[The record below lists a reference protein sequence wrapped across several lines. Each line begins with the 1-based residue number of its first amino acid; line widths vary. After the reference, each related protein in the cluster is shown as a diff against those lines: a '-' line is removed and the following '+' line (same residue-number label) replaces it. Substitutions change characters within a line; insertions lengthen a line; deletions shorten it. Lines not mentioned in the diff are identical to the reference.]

1 MLTTWISILISGL
14 IMGTIYALLA
24 GGLTLIWGVMRIVN
38 LAHGEFLMLGAFA
51 TFYLFQPLG
60 GNPLVTIPL
69 TAPVFFIVGA
79 LFYVV
84 IIRRILGASELM
96 SLLLTFGVSIFI
108 INTGILVW
116 SAEFRTVEWVTGSL
130 EFFGVIVSRPRLIA
144 GAIAVC
150 ISLSMYWMLQRTRIG
165 TAIRAVSYDRE
176 IAEQCGINT
185 NTIYIIVFGLG
196 TVLGASAGSLAS
208 TIFAFNPLVGQHF
221 ILKAFAVTVLG
232 GMGNFLGAL
241 IGGLIIGVVES
252 LTAYFFSVHLSAA
265 VAFVIII
272 ITLLV
277 RPSGIMG
284 EKQ

>member
-1 MLTTWISILISGL
+1 MLATWISIVISGL

-51 TFYLFQPLG
+51 TYFLFQPLG
-60 GNPLVTIPL
+60 GNPLITIPL
-69 TAPVFFIVGA
+69 TSPIFFIVGA
-79 LFYVV
+79 LLYLV
-84 IIRRILGASELM
+84 IIKRILGAPELM
-96 SLLLTFGVSIFI
+96 SLLLTFGISIFI
-108 INTGILVW
+108 INTGIIVW
-116 SAEFRTVEWVTGSL
+116 SAEYRTVEYVTGSL
-130 EFFGVIVSRPRLIA
+130 DIFGVMISRPRLIA
-144 GAIAVC
+144 GTLAVC
-150 ISLSMYWMLQRTRIG
+150 ISLSMYWFLQRTRIG

-185 NTIYIIVFGLG
+185 NTIYIIVFGFG
-196 TVLGASAGSLAS
+196 TVLASAAGSLAS

-241 IGGLIIGVVES
+241 IAGLIIGVVES
-252 LTAYFFSVHLSAA
+252 LAAYFIDVHLSAA

-272 ITLLV
+272 ITLLI

>member
-96 SLLLTFGVSIFI
+96 SLLLTFGISIFI

-130 EFFGVIVSRPRLIA
+130 EIFGVIVSRPRLIA
-144 GAIAVC
+144 GVIAVC

-196 TVLGASAGSLAS
+196 TVLGAAAGSLAS

>member
-1 MLTTWISILISGL
+1 
-14 IMGTIYALLA
+14 MGTIYALLA

-69 TAPVFFIVGA
+69 TAPVFFVVGA
-79 LFYVV
+79 LFYLV

-96 SLLLTFGVSIFI
+96 SLLLTFGMSIFI

-116 SAEFRTVEWVTGSL
+116 TAEFRTVEWVTGSL
-130 EFFGVIVSRPRLIA
+130 EIFGVIVSRPRLIA
-144 GAIAVC
+144 GVIAVC

-196 TVLGASAGSLAS
+196 TVLGAAAGSLAS

-252 LTAYFFSVHLSAA
+252 LAAYFFSVHLSAA